1 MEKNMNQNRK
11 VLDEIIKEK
20 IVEKD
25 KAKLKYKQKLEL
37 IKQHYGVEFDV
48 YYFDNEDVDK
58 IKFSNLEFKTSAKN
72 VSLIYDNKI
81 GKFNYI
87 FYDYDNE
94 QAIRNYDEK
103 KIINGLNREKK
114 LKLVV
119 AEVKRLNGEYKKELL
134 EIEEKYK
141 ENNKEFG
148 HELEYRKKEENS

>member
-1 MEKNMNQNRK
+1 MN
-11 VLDEIIKEK
+11 DEQYRDNLKKK

-25 KAKLKYKQKLEL
+25 KVKLKYKQSLEL

-48 YYFDNEDVDK
+48 YYFKNESIDK

-72 VSLIYDNKI
+72 ITMVYDNKI

-94 QAIRNYDEK
+94 TSMKNLTDK
-103 KIINGLNREKK
+103 KIIDGLNREKK

-119 AEVKRLNGEYKKELL
+119 AEVKRLNEEYRKELT
-134 EIEEKYK
+134 EIDEKYK
-141 ENNKEFG
+141 NDDKEIVN
-148 HELEYRKKEENS
+148 ELEYRKREENS

>member
-1 MEKNMNQNRK
+1 MNK
-11 VLDEIIKEK
+11 ELDEENLKKKII
-20 IVEKD
+20 EKD
-25 KAKLKYKQKLEL
+25 KAKLNYKQKLEL

-48 YYFDNEDVDK
+48 YYFNNENIDK

-72 VSLIYDNKI
+72 VSLVYDNKI

-87 FYDYDNE
+87 FYDYDSE

-114 LKLVV
+114 LKLVI
-119 AEVKRLNGEYKKELL
+119 AEVKRLNEEYKKELL

-141 ENNKEFG
+141 ENIVEIG
-148 HELEYRKKEENS
+148 DELEYRKKEENS

>member
-1 MEKNMNQNRK
+1 MNKYLEEENLK
-11 VLDEIIKEK
+11 KKII
-20 IVEKD
+20 EKD

-48 YYFDNEDVDK
+48 YYFKNENIDK

-72 VSLIYDNKI
+72 ITMVYDNKI

-94 QAIRNYDEK
+94 QSIKNYDEK
-103 KIINGLNREKK
+103 KIISALNREKK

-119 AEVKRLNGEYKKELL
+119 AEVKRLNEEYQKELQ
-134 EIEEKYK
+134 EIDEKFNEKSEEITT
-141 ENNKEFG
+141 
-148 HELEYRKKEENS
+148 ELEYRKKDENC

>member
-1 MEKNMNQNRK
+1 MN
-11 VLDEIIKEK
+11 DELYRDNLKKK

-25 KAKLKYKQKLEL
+25 KAKLKYKQSLEL

-48 YYFDNEDVDK
+48 YYFKNENIDK

-72 VSLIYDNKI
+72 ITMVYDNKI

-94 QAIRNYDEK
+94 QALRNYDEK

-119 AEVKRLNGEYKKELL
+119 AEVKRLNEEYRKELT
-134 EIEEKYK
+134 EIDEKYK
-141 ENNKEFG
+141 NDDKEIVN
-148 HELEYRKKEENS
+148 ELEYRKREENS

>member
-1 MEKNMNQNRK
+1 MNKELEEENLK
-11 VLDEIIKEK
+11 KKII
-20 IVEKD
+20 EKD
-25 KAKLKYKQKLEL
+25 KAKLNYKQKLEL

-48 YYFDNEDVDK
+48 YYFDNENIDK

-72 VSLIYDNKI
+72 VSLVYDNKI

-87 FYDYDNE
+87 FYDYDSE

-114 LKLVV
+114 LKLVI
-119 AEVKRLNGEYKKELL
+119 AEVKRLNEEYKKELL

-141 ENNKEFG
+141 ENTEEIG
-148 HELEYRKKEENS
+148 DELEYRKKEENS

>member
-1 MEKNMNQNRK
+1 MNK
-11 VLDEIIKEK
+11 ELDEENLKKK

-48 YYFDNEDVDK
+48 YYFDNENIDK
-58 IKFSNLEFKTSAKN
+58 IKFSNLEFKISAKN
-72 VSLIYDNKI
+72 VSLVYDNKI

-87 FYDYDNE
+87 FYDYDSE

-114 LKLVV
+114 LKLVI
-119 AEVKRLNGEYKKELL
+119 AEVKRLNEEYKKELL

-141 ENNKEFG
+141 ENTEEIDN
-148 HELEYRKKEENS
+148 ELEYRKKEENS

>member
-1 MEKNMNQNRK
+1 MNQNNK
-11 VLDEIIKEK
+11 ISDEIIKEK

-48 YYFDNEDVDK
+48 YYFDNENIDK

-72 VSLIYDNKI
+72 VSLVYDNKI

-87 FYDYDNE
+87 FYDYDSE

-114 LKLVV
+114 LKLVI
-119 AEVKRLNGEYKKELL
+119 AEVKRLNEEYKKELL

-141 ENNKEFG
+141 ENIGEIG
-148 HELEYRKKEENS
+148 DELEYRKKEENS

>member
-1 MEKNMNQNRK
+1 MEKNMNQNREI
-11 VLDEIIKEK
+11 LDEIIKEK

-114 LKLVV
+114 LKLVI
-119 AEVKRLNGEYKKELL
+119 AEIKRLNEEYKKELL
-134 EIEEKYK
+134 EINEKYK
-141 ENNKEFG
+141 ENNQEYG
-148 HELEYRKKEENS
+148 NELEYRKKQENS

>member
-1 MEKNMNQNRK
+1 MNEELYRDNLK
-11 VLDEIIKEK
+11 KK

-25 KAKLKYKQKLEL
+25 KVKLKYKQRLEL

-48 YYFDNEDVDK
+48 YYFKNENIDK

-72 VSLIYDNKI
+72 ITMVYDNKM

-94 QAIRNYDEK
+94 TSIKNLTDK
-103 KIINGLNREKK
+103 KIIDGLNREKK

-119 AEVKRLNGEYKKELL
+119 AEVKRLNEEYKKELA
-134 EIEEKYK
+134 EIDEKYK
-141 ENNKEFG
+141 NNNQEIG
-148 HELEYRKKEENS
+148 NELEYRKKVENS

>member
-1 MEKNMNQNRK
+1 MNKDIEEENLK
-11 VLDEIIKEK
+11 KKII
-20 IVEKD
+20 EKD

-48 YYFDNEDVDK
+48 YYFKNENIDK

-72 VSLIYDNKI
+72 ITMVYDNKI

-94 QAIRNYDEK
+94 QSIKNYDEK
-103 KIINGLNREKK
+103 KIISALNREKK

-119 AEVKRLNGEYKKELL
+119 AEVKRLNEEYQKELQ
-134 EIEEKYK
+134 EIDEKFNEKSEEITT
-141 ENNKEFG
+141 
-148 HELEYRKKEENS
+148 ELEYRKKDENS

>member
-1 MEKNMNQNRK
+1 MNKYLEEENLK
-11 VLDEIIKEK
+11 KKII
-20 IVEKD
+20 EKD

-48 YYFDNEDVDK
+48 YYFKNENIDK

-72 VSLIYDNKI
+72 ITMVYDNKI

-94 QAIRNYDEK
+94 QSIKNYDEK
-103 KIINGLNREKK
+103 KIISALNREKK

-119 AEVKRLNGEYKKELL
+119 AEVKRLNEEYQKELQ
-134 EIEEKYK
+134 EIDEKFNEKSEEITT
-141 ENNKEFG
+141 
-148 HELEYRKKEENS
+148 ELEYRKKDENS

>member
-1 MEKNMNQNRK
+1 MNKNLEEENLK
-11 VLDEIIKEK
+11 KKII
-20 IVEKD
+20 EKD

-48 YYFDNEDVDK
+48 YYFKNENIDK

-72 VSLIYDNKI
+72 ITMVYDNKI

-94 QAIRNYDEK
+94 QSIKNYDEK
-103 KIINGLNREKK
+103 RIISALNREKK

-119 AEVKRLNGEYKKELL
+119 AEVKRLHEEYQKELL
-134 EIEEKYK
+134 EIDEKFNEKSEEIVT
-141 ENNKEFG
+141 
-148 HELEYRKKEENS
+148 ELEYRKKTKIAR